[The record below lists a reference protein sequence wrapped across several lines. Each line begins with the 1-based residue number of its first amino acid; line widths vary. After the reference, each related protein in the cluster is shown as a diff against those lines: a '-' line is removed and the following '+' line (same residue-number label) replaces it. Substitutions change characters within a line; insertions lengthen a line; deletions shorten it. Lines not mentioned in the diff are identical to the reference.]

1 MYEKRITINQ
11 GMAASDVDKFE
22 RLGCPGRT
30 AADPQEVNLD
40 TADDSYESLAE
51 WRAEKYDQL
60 MTAEK

>member
-1 MYEKRITINQ
+1 MYKKRITINQ
-11 GMAASDVDKFE
+11 GMANSDVDKFE
-22 RLGCPGRT
+22 RLGRPGRT
-30 AADPQEVNLD
+30 AADPQEVSLD

>member
-1 MYEKRITINQ
+1 
-11 GMAASDVDKFE
+11 MANSDVDKFE
-22 RLGCPGRT
+22 RLGRPGRT